1 MASKLQK
8 GTLADKI
15 NALITSK
22 PVHFDS
28 DEEQEETKAKVVE
41 YYDEN
46 NTSDDEVRQ
55 SKIRRQNIDTL
66 DKVDKRYLIFTI
78 YALKS

>member
-28 DEEQEETKAKVVE
+28 DEELEETKAKVVE

-46 NTSDDEVRQ
+46 DASDDEIRQ

-66 DKVDKRYLIFTI
+66 DKVDNR
-78 YALKS
+78 